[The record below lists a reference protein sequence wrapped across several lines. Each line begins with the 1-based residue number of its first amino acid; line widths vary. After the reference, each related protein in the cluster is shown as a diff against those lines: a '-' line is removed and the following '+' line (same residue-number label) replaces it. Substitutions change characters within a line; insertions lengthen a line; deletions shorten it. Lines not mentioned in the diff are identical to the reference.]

1 MTSLTKTP
9 APLFA
14 SSSQAAKNALRK
26 TVFLPAQRV
35 RGVLQHWP
43 ALVSACGGDP
53 KLAADFL
60 GQDSNR
66 GLLLGWL
73 QVAGFS
79 SLPTPHGLIQRFCHR
94 LALAEEPQDGVMNDE
109 EIALGIMAYDLVS
122 FPEGFAPVTSGAL
135 SSGISSCG
143 YDLTLAESVV
153 VFRNP
158 TDRPATGA
166 VIDPANFDP
175 DWLRTLPVHTE
186 EDTGWRYVK
195 IPPRTTALGH
205 SNEILALPDN
215 VFGVCL
221 GKSTYARCGVDVM
234 VTPLEPGWDG
244 QVTLEF
250 ANNTL
255 LWQRFYIDQG
265 VLQVAFH
272 CLSQPAVVPYHA
284 KRANG
289 GKYSSQRGIVLP
301 RNSAATPQPPAT
313 PTDTT
318 PDTTGA

>member
-1 MTSLTKTP
+1 MTSLPKTP

-35 RGVLQHWP
+35 RSVLQHWP
-43 ALVSACGGDP
+43 ALVSAFGGNN
-53 KLAADFL
+53 KQATDFL
-60 GQDSNR
+60 GT
-66 GLLLGWL
+66 LLGLRLDWNKA
-73 QVAGFS
+73 AGFS
-79 SLPTPHGLIQRFCHR
+79 NRLTPHGLIPRFCHR
-94 LALAEEPQDGVMNDE
+94 LALAEEPQDGMMNDE
-109 EIALGIMAYDLVS
+109 EIALGILAYDLVS

-153 VFRNP
+153 VFRTP
-158 TDRPATGA
+158 AERPAEGS

-175 DWLRTLPVHTE
+175 DWLRTLPIHTE
-186 EDTGWRYVK
+186 AATGWRYVL
-195 IPPRTTALGH
+195 IPPHTTALGH

-215 VFGVCL
+215 VFGECL

-250 ANNTL
+250 ANNTPL
-255 LWQRFYIDQG
+255 SQRFYIDQG
-265 VLQVAFH
+265 ILQVAFH

-301 RNSAATPQPPAT
+301 RNSAAT
-313 PTDTT
+313 DTT